1 MRRGPKPAKS
11 KAESKL
17 SVSRKSPR
25 SDGATVRDL
34 EQRLA
39 EALKGKADALRD
51 KAEVQEQQ
59 AATAEILRVISAS
72 PSDLQPVLDAV
83 VQSAAQL
90 CAADDVSI
98 FEEDRGVFRVA
109 AFRGTDLS
117 SFDGTPVSRDSVTG
131 RSMLD
136 RQLVH
141 VHDILQETQFPISQA
156 YARQSGNRT
165 MLAVPLLRE
174 GTAIGAIFVR
184 RAEVAPFSSQQ
195 ISLLQTFADQA
206 VIAIENVRLFNETKE
221 ALERQTASSEILRII
236 SSSPTDLQPVLDAV
250 AERAANLCGAS
261 DGSVFRVDGDCLRL
275 IAHHASI
282 PSPPVGQFTMPLIR
296 GTVGGRTVLE
306 RRSIHVTD
314 LQQEVEEFPEGS
326 TNARRFGHR
335 TILGVP
341 LLREGVSIGCL
352 MIRRTEAHAFTQK
365 QVEVVQAFADQAV
378 IAIEN
383 VRLFKELEA
392 RTQDLT
398 RSVGELTALGEVSRA
413 LSSTLDLE
421 TVLQT
426 IVARANEL
434 AGTAGCTIWEYSAA
448 GEEFRLRASHYAD
461 PNDAAILQAPDRVMA
476 IPKGQ
481 GVTSRAMEHRQPV
494 QIPDITVEGSYESPI
509 RRQLIGAGHRALHGV
524 PLLSEDEVIG
534 VLAVTRKT
542 PGEFASGIVQLLS
555 TFATQSALA
564 IQNARLFRE
573 IEDKSRELEVASQH
587 KSEFLANMSHELRTP
602 LNAIIGFSEVLS
614 EKMFGELNEKQEEY
628 SKDIHSSGQHL
639 LSLINDILDL

>member
-109 AFRGTDLS
+109 AFGGTALS

-206 VIAIENVRLFNETKE
+206 VIAIENVRLFNRTKE
-221 ALERQTASSEILRII
+221 VLEQQTATSKILRVI
-236 SSSPTDLQPVLDAV
+236 SSSPTDIQPVFDAI
-250 AERAANLCGAS
+250 AESAVRLCRA
-261 DGSVFRVDGDCLRL
+261 DY
-275 IAHHASI
+275 
-282 PSPPVGQFTMPLIR
+282 
-296 GTVGGRTVLE
+296 
-306 RRSIHVTD
+306 
-314 LQQEVEEFPEGS
+314 GS
-326 TNARRFGHR
+326 TNRLDG
-335 TILGVP
+335 
-341 LLREGVSIGCL
+341 
-352 MIRRTEAHAFTQK
+352 
-365 QVEVVQAFADQAV
+365 DV
-378 IAIEN
+378 IHLVAQHGQSA
-383 VRLFKELEA
+383 KWLEA
-392 RTQDLT
+392 
-398 RSVGELTALGEVSRA
+398 A
-413 LSSTLDLE
+413 
-421 TVLQT
+421 
-426 IVARANEL
+426 
-434 AGTAGCTIWEYSAA
+434 
-448 GEEFRLRASHYAD
+448 
-461 PNDAAILQAPDRVMA
+461 
-476 IPKGQ
+476 
-481 GVTSRAMEHRQPV
+481 
-494 QIPDITVEGSYESPI
+494 
-509 RRQLIGAGHRALHGV
+509 
-524 PLLSEDEVIG
+524 
-534 VLAVTRKT
+534 
-542 PGEFASGIVQLLS
+542 
-555 TFATQSALA
+555 
-564 IQNARLFRE
+564 
-573 IEDKSRELEVASQH
+573 
-587 KSEFLANMSHELRTP
+587 
-602 LNAIIGFSEVLS
+602 
-614 EKMFGELNEKQEEY
+614 
-628 SKDIHSSGQHL
+628 
-639 LSLINDILDL
+639 